1 MSDQTDIPVIY
12 HSSDAPMSKWQEWLH
27 RLDSRIRLIPLD
39 DKDAKRADV
48 MITWSPPYGAIAKL
62 ENLKGVISL
71 AQGVDHLLDDPSL
84 PRDIIVGRLI
94 DPFMS
99 QSMAEWVMLAIL
111 KQHRDEAA
119 YSAAAIRKDWLCLE
133 PRIPA
138 DYTVSVMGIG
148 AIGGHVAEKIASFG
162 FNVLGW
168 SRTEKSLAGVTSL
181 TGTDGFDHCLKQ
193 ADYVVS
199 VLPLTDSTRDIYDA
213 NAFQVMKTGA
223 YFINCG
229 RGLQVVE
236 DDLISAIDQ
245 GQLSGACLDVFR
257 QEPLPA
263 DHPLWVHDKVTVWPH
278 VSAQTSPITA
288 AKQVLASIM
297 AIREG
302 KPPVNP
308 VDISR
313 GY

>member
-1 MSDQTDIPVIY
+1 MPDQTDIHIIY
-12 HSSDAPMSKWQEWLH
+12 HSSDAPMSKWQEWLN
-27 RLDSRIRLIPLD
+27 RLNPRIRLVGLD
-39 DKDAKRADV
+39 DPAAQTAEV
-48 MITWSPPYGAIAKL
+48 MITWSPPYGAIAAL
-62 ENLKGVISL
+62 PHLKGVLSL

-84 PRDIIVGRLI
+84 PRDITVGRLI

-119 YSAAAIRKDWLCLE
+119 YAEAATRKDWVCFE

-148 AIGGHVAEKIASFG
+148 AIGGHVAEKVANLG

-168 SRTEKSLAGVTSL
+168 SRTEKTISGVTSL
-181 TGTDGFDHCLKQ
+181 TGTDGFAHCLRQ

-199 VLPLTDSTRDIYDA
+199 VLPLTDDTRDIYDA
-213 NAFQVMKTGA
+213 AAFQNMKSGA

-236 DDLISAIDQ
+236 DDLIAALDQ
-245 GQLSGACLDVFR
+245 GHLSGACLDVFR
-257 QEPLPA
+257 TEPLPA
-263 DHPLWVHDKVTVWPH
+263 EHPLWVHDKVTVWPH

-288 AKQVLASIM
+288 AKQVIASIM
-297 AIREG
+297 AIRDG